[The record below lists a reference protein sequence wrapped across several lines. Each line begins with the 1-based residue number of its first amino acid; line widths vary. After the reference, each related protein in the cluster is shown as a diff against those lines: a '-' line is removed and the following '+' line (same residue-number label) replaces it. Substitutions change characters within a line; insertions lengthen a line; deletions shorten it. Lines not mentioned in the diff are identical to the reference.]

1 MKLHSIVSKALQK
14 SSCTRIPGIFGI
26 FVCSTTSLTNLIF
39 CPMYLPFRKPV
50 WSGLIKRSKTFSNLV
65 AMTFDAI
72 LQSTFSNVIGRQF
85 GSFRRFASSFGRR
98 DITPLLCDIDISPF
112 TYATLKQFS
121 KSCPS
126 KSKKQLCHDFQNKLK
141 TSDFVNGNTT
151 KSHCKKPLMEVA
163 IFKHEWFLDRGRKW
177 LIIEKHYVFSLKNIS
192 VFEYY

>member
-14 SSCTRIPGIFGI
+14 SSCTRIPGIFCI

-39 CPMYLPFRKPV
+39 YPMYRPFRKPV
-50 WSGLIKRSKTFSNLV
+50 WSGLIKRSKTFSNFV

-85 GSFRRFASSFGRR
+85 ASFRRFASSFGRR

-126 KSKKQLCHDFQNKLK
+126 KSKKQLIINSHVKL
-141 TSDFVNGNTT
+141 
-151 KSHCKKPLMEVA
+151 
-163 IFKHEWFLDRGRKW
+163 
-177 LIIEKHYVFSLKNIS
+177 VFAQRFPATESPQ
-192 VFEYY
+192 YYFALYQCNFAF